1 MYAKSLVVFVLC
13 TALVIG
19 VAVVLNYEAT
29 TVGNQVQSLPAL
41 QATCAQSE
49 ASCPHFSIV
58 SASLRTQNT
67 TDQLGIA
74 NPAYLS
80 LEFNVSGTTTL
91 TRVHLYVG
99 NASAGTVKG
108 PFGLGVN
115 RIANL
120 TLSATVVVSPGKS
133 YLLSVQ
139 GFNAGGVYVIEAE
152 EVTASGQVPYY
163 P

>member
-1 MYAKSLVVFVLC
+1 VYAKSLVVFFLC

-29 TVGNQVQSLPAL
+29 TVGNQVKSLPTL
-41 QATCAQSE
+41 QATCSQTD

-80 LEFNVSGTTTL
+80 MEFNVSGAAAL
-91 TRVHLYVG
+91 TSVHLYVG
-99 NASAGTVKG
+99 NVSAGTVKG
-108 PFGLGVN
+108 PFGPGVS
-115 RIANL
+115 RIVNL

-139 GFNAGGVYVIEAE
+139 GFNAGGGYVIEAE
-152 EVTASGQVPYY
+152 EVTVTGQTPY
-163 P
+163 

>member
-19 VAVVLNYEAT
+19 VAVVLNYEAAS
-29 TVGNQVQSLPAL
+29 VGTQVQSLPTL
-41 QATCAQSE
+41 QATCSPDDP
-49 ASCPHFSIV
+49 SCPDFSIV

-80 LEFNVSGTTTL
+80 LAFNVSGTATL
-91 TRVHLYVG
+91 TSVQLYVG
-99 NASAGTVKG
+99 NVSAGTVQG
-108 PFGLGVN
+108 PFGPGMN
-115 RIANL
+115 RIVNF
-120 TLSATVVVSPGKS
+120 TLSAAAVVSPGRM

-139 GFNAGGVYVIEAE
+139 GFNASGGYVIRSE
-152 EVTASGQVPYY
+152 EVTDTGQVPYY

>member
-29 TVGNQVQSLPAL
+29 TVGKQIQSLPAL
-41 QATCAQSE
+41 KATCSE
-49 ASCPHFSIV
+49 TDPSCPSFSIV

-80 LEFNVSGTTTL
+80 LVLNVSGAAPL
-91 TRVHLYVG
+91 TALHFFVG
-99 NASAGTVKG
+99 NVSAGSVQG
-108 PFGLGVN
+108 PFDRGLHRLV
-115 RIANL
+115 NL
-120 TLSATVVVSPGKS
+120 TLTATVVVSPGRS

-139 GFNAGGVYVIEAE
+139 GFNAGGGYVINAE
-152 EVTASGQVPYY
+152 EVTAEGQVPYY

>member
-1 MYAKSLVVFVLC
+1 MYAKSLLVFVLC

-19 VAVVLNYEAT
+19 VAVVLNYEAAS
-29 TVGNQVQSLPAL
+29 VGSQIQSLPSL
-41 QATCAQSE
+41 QATCSQSDT
-49 ASCPHFSIV
+49 ACPHFSIV

-80 LEFNVSGTTTL
+80 LEFNVSGATSL
-91 TRVHLYVG
+91 TSVRLYVG
-99 NASAGTVKG
+99 NISAGVVQG
-108 PFGLGVN
+108 PFGPGMN
-115 RIANL
+115 RIVNL
-120 TLSATVVVSPGKS
+120 TLPATVVVTPGKQ

-139 GFNAGGVYVIEAE
+139 GFNASGGYVINSR
-152 EVTASGQVPYY
+152 EVTDTAQVPYY